1 MLSEIAKHAEK
12 NYESAYI
19 GFSEVPKEKF
29 YRINT
34 GLPDCLIVDN
44 FWVINHVCS
53 LPSTANIFAEWKKKT
68 KKEI

>member
-1 MLSEIAKHAEK
+1 MLSEIAKHEQK

-44 FWVINHVCS
+44 FSVINHV
-53 LPSTANIFAEWKKKT
+53 
-68 KKEI
+68 